1 MRIGIIGGGA
11 AGFFSAITIAEKNDS
26 HKIVILEKS
35 QNTLSKVRIS
45 GGGRCNVTNSLSD
58 IREFVENYPRGNKEL
73 LSVFA
78 RFSNLDTIKWFETRG
93 VKLKSEPDGRVF
105 PETNDSQTI
114 INLFNKLVSRYGIEV
129 VTGFDVSDISLKEKS
144 FVVKD
149 RKGEALS
156 FDKLLVS
163 SGGFSTIDKYKW
175 IEKLGHTIVPPVP
188 SLFTFNCKDLRLK
201 DMQGISVR
209 KARAKIKRAKLNA
222 DGDLLITHWG
232 FSGPAILKLSAFGAR
247 ILYDINYKFTLEISW
262 THADVLKEI
271 EIACISNPLKQI
283 IKHNLCGI
291 PLRLWE
297 SFVIYSGIKPEKRFN
312 ELSKKDLEIL
322 NNILKKSEFSIT
334 GKSTFK
340 EEFVTAG
347 GVPKKEIDFR
357 TMESKIIKNLF
368 FAGEILDIDGV
379 TGGFNFQSAWSTGYI
394 AGNSIIKYD

>member
-1 MRIGIIGGGA
+1 MRIGIVGGGA
-11 AGFFSAITIAEKNDS
+11 AGFFSAITMAEKNCS
-26 HKIVILEKS
+26 LKIVILEKS

-45 GGGRCNVTNSLSD
+45 GGGRCNVTNAVTGVK
-58 IREFVENYPRGNKEL
+58 EFADFYPRGSREL
-73 LSVFA
+73 ISVFSK
-78 RFSNLDTIKWFETRG
+78 FGNEDTIRWFKEKG
-93 VKLKSEPDGRVF
+93 VVLKAEQDGRIF

-114 INLFNKLVSRYGIEV
+114 INLFNKLVYRYGIEIV
-129 VTGFDVSDISLKEKS
+129 MGFDVSEVSLKEKI

-149 RKGEALS
+149 RKGNTLS

-163 SGGFSTIDKYKW
+163 GGGFSTIDKYRW

-188 SLFTFNCKDLRLK
+188 SLFTFNCKDVTLR

-209 KARAKIKRAKLNA
+209 KASVKIKGTKLNSC
-222 DGDLLITHWG
+222 GDLLITHWG

-247 ILYDINYKFTLEISW
+247 MLYDFNYKFTLEICW
-262 THADVLKEI
+262 ADSDVSEVIKI
-271 EIACISNPLKQI
+271 TRNNNPLKQI
-283 IKHNLCGI
+283 IKYPLCSI
-291 PLRLWE
+291 PVRLWE
-297 SFVIYSGIKPEKRFN
+297 SFILYSGISPEKRYN
-312 ELSKKDLEIL
+312 ELSKKDAETIKTIL
-322 NNILKKSEFSIT
+322 IKSEFNIT

-347 GVPKKEIDFR
+347 GVSLKEIDFR

-394 AGNSIIKYD
+394 AGHSICGVN